1 MSGLIFR
8 IPTTAMIPVALLFV
22 CATPLAFG
30 APGLQVIYLVPIAL
44 VLWVIR
50 TRTVVDAEQVRIRT
64 LFGARSIAW
73 SEITSLRLTK
83 RSGVRAVLADESEV
97 TLPAVR
103 VRDLAALAQASG
115 GRFGDPTAT
124 GEPAAPEDSATPDKS
139 ATPDDPGR
147 TDESR

>member
-8 IPTTAMIPVALLFV
+8 IPTAAMIPAALLFV

-30 APGLQVIYLVPIAL
+30 APGLQVVYLVPLAL

-73 SEITSLRLTK
+73 SDIAALRLTK
-83 RSGVRAVLADESEV
+83 ASGVKAVLTDDSEV

-103 VRDLAALAQASG
+103 VRDLDALARASG
-115 GRFGDPTAT
+115 GRFGEPEAAAETGPAKPDPTD
-124 GEPAAPEDSATPDKS
+124 EP
-139 ATPDDPGR
+139 R
-147 TDESR
+147 